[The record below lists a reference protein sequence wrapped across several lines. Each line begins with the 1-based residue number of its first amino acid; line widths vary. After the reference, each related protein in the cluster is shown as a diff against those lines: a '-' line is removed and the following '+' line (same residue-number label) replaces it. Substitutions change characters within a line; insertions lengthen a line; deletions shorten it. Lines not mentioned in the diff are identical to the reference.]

1 MSFVAPRLVLVTPVV
16 TDADAFRPALS
27 EAMASGGVAS
37 VLLRLGSA
45 DERTLINRVK
55 ALAPIAQ
62 GREAAVVVELV
73 DGHGFGHDA
82 AQIATR
88 GGADG
93 VHIGD
98 PEELRTL
105 RERYRDSHIIGAG
118 QLETKH
124 DAMQAGEVGADYVMF
139 GEPDEAG
146 QSPPFEP
153 LLERAHWWAEIFET
167 PCVVIAPTL
176 DAIAEVA
183 ETGVEFVALGAPVW
197 THEAGPRAAVS
208 QAAAILDRIGDA
220 LP

>member
-1 MSFVAPRLVLVTPVV
+1 MSFVAPRLILITPVL
-16 TDADAFRPALS
+16 ADVEAFKPALT
-27 EAMASGGVAS
+27 EALASGDVAS
-37 VLLRLGSA
+37 LLLRLGAA

-62 GREAAVVVELV
+62 AQEVAVVLDLV
-73 DGHGFGHDA
+73 GAHGFAHDA

-93 VHIGD
+93 VHVED
-98 PEELRTL
+98 REELRVL

-118 QLETKH
+118 RLETKH
-124 DAMQAGEVGADYVMF
+124 DAMQAGEFGADYVLF

-146 QSPPFEP
+146 APPALDA

-176 DAIAEVA
+176 AAIPEVA
-183 ETGVEFVALGAPVW
+183 ETGVEFVALGDPIW
-197 THEAGPRAAVS
+197 THAAGPRAAMAEALS
-208 QAAAILDRIGDA
+208 ILEQTEET